1 MTVSATRANWSPAIE
16 ANSASQ
22 MARNSPSA
30 NTARKVARFG
40 GSGAS
45 AAGKARSPVSATR
58 PPICE
63 PSLSEPLWLHGGAQ
77 NRQSQQSV
85 PNTSRKDSRAARP
98 RDARAT
104 ARTCADLVTAR
115 PQPPGTQQNLGPPP
129 LNLRLK
135 KGGGGECGRG
145 RERSR
150 ASGAD
155 RGTEANAYGEAI

>member
-1 MTVSATRANWSPAIE
+1 MPVCTPPASSIL
-16 ANSASQ
+16 AY
-22 MARNSPSA
+22 
-30 NTARKVARFG
+30 VFFF
-40 GSGAS
+40 
-45 AAGKARSPVSATR
+45 KAEDGIRDLYVTGVQTCAL
-58 PPICE
+58 PICE

-129 LNLRLK
+129 PHLRLNE
-135 KGGGGECGRG
+135 GSSGERWRRPGAAT
-145 RERSR
+145 
-150 ASGAD
+150 ASGTSR
-155 RGTEANAYGEAI
+155 RG